1 MSKHDRGKSSTN
13 RYHLCQLLTL
23 LDEIHRIKRDIF
35 THEYEC
41 MVETENHVKI
51 DNVFVEMQKE
61 LEIQQM
67 TLENIKLLTR

>member
-1 MSKHDRGKSSTN
+1 
-13 RYHLCQLLTL
+13 